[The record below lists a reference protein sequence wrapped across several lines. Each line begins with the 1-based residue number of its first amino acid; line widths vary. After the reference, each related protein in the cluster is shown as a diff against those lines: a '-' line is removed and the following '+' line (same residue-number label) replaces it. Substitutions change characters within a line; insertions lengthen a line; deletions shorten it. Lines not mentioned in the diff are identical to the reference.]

1 VPTPTVVAF
10 STSIVIARRTVAST
24 PRRSRTARDAND
36 RLERDAR
43 RARATPNER
52 RTTNDERSNDRSRFE
67 QI

>member
-1 VPTPTVVAF
+1 VAF

-52 RTTNDERSNDRSRFE
+52 RTIERSNDRSRFE

>member
-1 VPTPTVVAF
+1 VAF

-52 RTTNDERSNDRSRFE
+52 STTNDRTIERSLAV
-67 QI
+67 